1 MIDFIIITGGSALV
15 LAIVGTAIELVKT
28 LLEYSAV
35 SKYKKYKLDPSRLES
50 SVDGKNLK
58 VYFEFD
64 DDGTSRK
71 GSFYYPVNEKA
82 YYAWRN
88 GGTELE
94 VYLWEEEGE
103 PKAIPTNHYSM
114 NIKASLIIIGGGI
127 LLILAVF
134 GVMSAMGV

>member
-88 GGTELE
+88 GGT
-94 VYLWEEEGE
+94 
-103 PKAIPTNHYSM
+103 SM
-114 NIKASLIIIGGGI
+114 NIKALLIIIGGGI